1 MNTIETELQ
10 KQSENNKM
18 AITIYQSILTLNANG
33 LNAPIKRQRV
43 AEWKR
48 KPDPYIRLP
57 TKDSLQIK
65 THTQTQSKGIEK
77 DISCKWKWEKKLD

>member
-43 AEWKR
+43 AEWIK
-48 KPDPYIRLP
+48 KQDPYIYCLLE
-57 TKDSLQIK
+57 TTSD
-65 THTQTQSKGIEK
+65 
-77 DISCKWKWEKKLD
+77 